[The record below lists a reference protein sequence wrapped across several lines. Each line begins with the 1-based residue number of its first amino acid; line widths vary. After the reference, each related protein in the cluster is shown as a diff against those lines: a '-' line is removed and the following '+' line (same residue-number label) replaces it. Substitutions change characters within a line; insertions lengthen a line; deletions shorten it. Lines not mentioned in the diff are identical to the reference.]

1 MVWSPLGPVFLD
13 GVGPDLGVQS
23 NLSLLFCVNPQSSS
37 KLHEKAA
44 FKKIINKRFKNMLSR
59 AYLAYPNMP
68 SPNPTLSTCF
78 FPNKAN
84 KIPNDSLSRL
94 DISENKYL
102 REKLEKMHL
111 AQRVQQIPFAEP

>member
-13 GVGPDLGVQS
+13 GVEPDLGVQS
-23 NLSLLFCVNPQSSS
+23 NLSSLFCVNPQSSS

-78 FPNKAN
+78 FLNKAG
-84 KIPNDSLSRL
+84 KMRDYETARFFKSIG
-94 DISENKYL
+94 YL
-102 REKLEKMHL
+102 REQVFERKTGENAACTKS
-111 AQRVQQIPFAEP
+111 